1 MLWRQLCLACRH
13 ADAPRDGDL
22 QAVAATGSGCLTG
35 LTPTPGMHQQQQ
47 QQRFYQTCGAGNHHQ
62 HRPALLLTSSVQGW
76 MRGTMGAGAVVTRMA
91 ASVAHQTVEYA
102 RPALTE
108 KEITEREVAG
118 RVVADREVAEGDRS
132 GGSLYKEG
140 PVGPAGTS
148 GGGADPGL
156 AQLLSSF
163 QAQRDEVLA
172 NPSRSAASLQQIAFS
187 WAAATAAAAAAADQ
201 LAAELLAAEQIA
213 ADLPPPPRPRR
224 SLQTPPS
231 ADGGGLS
238 ALQAPPELSEDAKA
252 WSSLSQLLQSL
263 QAR

>member
-1 MLWRQLCLACRH
+1 
-13 ADAPRDGDL
+13 
-22 QAVAATGSGCLTG
+22 
-35 LTPTPGMHQQQQ
+35 
-47 QQRFYQTCGAGNHHQ
+47 
-62 HRPALLLTSSVQGW
+62 

-163 QAQRDEVLA
+163 QAQRDEVLVD
-172 NPSRSAASLQQIAFS
+172 PSRSAASLQQIAFS
-187 WAAATAAAAAAADQ
+187 WAAATTAAAAATDQ
-201 LAAELLAAEQIA
+201 LAAELLAA
-213 ADLPPPPRPRR
+213 DLPPPPRPQR

-231 ADGGGLS
+231 ADGGRLS
-238 ALQAPPELSEDAKA
+238 SLQGPPELSGDAKA

-263 QAR
+263 QARWGLGRLGLGVMRAGVCWGTGRLHGGGPYPPALSAIGIPLPFSVPSKSSPACCVWLPHPAGGWT